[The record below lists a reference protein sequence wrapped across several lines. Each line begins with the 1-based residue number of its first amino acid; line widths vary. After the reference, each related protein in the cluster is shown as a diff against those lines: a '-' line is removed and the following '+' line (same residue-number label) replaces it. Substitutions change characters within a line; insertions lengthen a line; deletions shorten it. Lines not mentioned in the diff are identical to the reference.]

1 MSTSS
6 AVWFTPTQSA
16 WSEHRPSKT
25 HDSSPSRGMSQYA
38 HNSSL
43 YKTELCRSFSDHGYC
58 RYSNKCQFAHGL
70 ADLRP
75 VVRHR
80 RWKTEKCKN
89 YLNGNCPYGSRCDFI
104 HQDDFIYTPDAVPGY
119 VTPIPPPSTAR
130 PLSAVGAASFTP
142 PIKQDSMRF
151 KVPVRAVS
159 PVNIARPS
167 TPVVVKVPA
176 AAKPA
181 AKPSPV
187 KEGDKRLPFFKHLVD
202 DKSAGAPHAQREDPE
217 LIALM
222 AQL

>member
-1 MSTSS
+1 
-6 AVWFTPTQSA
+6 
-16 WSEHRPSKT
+16 
-25 HDSSPSRGMSQYA
+25 
-38 HNSSL
+38 
-43 YKTELCRSFSDHGYC
+43 
-58 RYSNKCQFAHGL
+58 
-70 ADLRP
+70 
-75 VVRHR
+75 
-80 RWKTEKCKN
+80 
-89 YLNGNCPYGSRCDFI
+89 
-104 HQDDFIYTPDAVPGY
+104 
-119 VTPIPPPSTAR
+119 
-130 PLSAVGAASFTP
+130 
-142 PIKQDSMRF
+142 MRF

-176 AAKPA
+176 A